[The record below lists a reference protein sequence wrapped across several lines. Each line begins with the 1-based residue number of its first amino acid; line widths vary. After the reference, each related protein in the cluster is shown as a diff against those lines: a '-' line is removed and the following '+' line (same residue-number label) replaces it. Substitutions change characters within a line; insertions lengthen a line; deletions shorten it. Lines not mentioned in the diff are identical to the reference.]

1 MPGSGGSEGH
11 QGHGVTTRPDADYYD
26 AYFEGTQSILAEN
39 NWHKSGQRYEL
50 IIPRKSFYHHEAPR
64 VINQFDFYFWKMMIK
79 K

>member
-39 NWHKSGQRYEL
+39 NWHKSGQKYEL
-50 IIPRKSFYHHEAPR
+50 IIPCKSFYHHEAPR
-64 VINQFDFYFWKMMIK
+64 VINQFDFYFWKMIT
-79 K
+79 